1 MFDER
6 SPTEISSG
14 MESENRRRVQ
24 REEVARMRSLMRRHA
39 IAVQDGDRAAVARL
53 EAEIRELAGV
63 EFSPADRAGF
73 QTPYER
79 KVRKR
84 GN

>member
-63 EFSPADRAGF
+63 EFNPADRAGF
-73 QTPYER
+73 QSPYER
-79 KVRKR
+79 QVRKR